1 MPPTLTDTQI
11 LIVSTVI
18 GLIVSW
24 FTARQTAS
32 SDSVKSLSLALSS
45 LRAEFE
51 EVKKEYA
58 REKKLNKIFEQYIER
73 LIETLNKN
81 GVEVPK
87 MDPPLE

>member
-1 MPPTLTDTQI
+1 MLTDMQL

-18 GLIVSW
+18 GLAVSW

-87 MDPPLE
+87 MDPPVE

>member
-32 SDSVKSLSLALSS
+32 SESVKSLSLALSS
-45 LRAEFE
+45 LRGEFE
-51 EVKKEYA
+51 EVKKEYN

-81 GVEVPK
+81 NLEVPK